1 MDCRIVAKK
10 LSAYHDG
17 EIPAVERE
25 QVAAHLRSCAACQS
39 ALAALEHTDIA
50 LQQVPSMTVAS
61 DFRARFW
68 QKARQEEVR
77 RPAVLWERF
86 VLRWIPV
93 PVLGALGIVLFLGF
107 STAAPMLYGLSDVRT
122 KQEVAVLAGSTLAV
136 SSAKNVFAPLN
147 FARFCDNCE
156 KMLGNC
162 CKECS
167 DGNACNM
174 HGKEGNIQ

>member
-68 QKARQEEVR
+68 QKARQEETR
-77 RPAVLWERF
+77 RPASFWERAI
-86 VLRWIPV
+86 LRWIPV

-107 STAAPMLYGLSDVRT
+107 STAAPLLYGLTDGQT
-122 KQEVAVLAGSTLAV
+122 KKEIAALVGSTLPV
-136 SSAKNVFAPLN
+136 SSAKSVFAPEI
-147 FARFCDNCE
+147 FFRFCDGCRE
-156 KMLGNC
+156 MLCKC
-162 CKECS
+162 CNECRGS
-167 DGNACNM
+167 ACPM
-174 HGKEGNIQ
+174 DKEGYKK